1 MMIPRRPPHQ
11 RYGVSVAKACA
22 EQGFYEIAAGD
33 LEESHRAGHD
43 PEAVEK
49 VLASIEGTVSRIMA
63 DVLRDGFP
71 LPEERRFKLALF
83 TSLQVTRGW
92 RFRSEMNELGTF
104 AMRQY
109 LETLSADYFRDWL
122 RGRGE
127 ASDADAVAA
136 FRGRVLGPGGPRL
149 VMGQAFAVQESL
161 RMAVEQVMGHL
172 YFRSWRLLRFPDD
185 LLLISDSPVGMWT
198 QVPSSADCPSGQDF
212 AVGVA
217 NASIVCMPL
226 NRRTALAMTMHKG
239 PDKVIDSGPVR
250 ARQINMA
257 LVHDAQRWI
266 YDHPDDR
273 PLDGIDIPE
282 PAVFTDEI
290 VAVRDDADGT
300 RHEFHRAIRR
310 PPRAPANRRPGET
323 VETPGLCLDG

>member
-11 RYGVSVAKACA
+11 RHGVSVAKACA
-22 EQGFYEIAAGD
+22 EQGFYKIAAGD

-71 LPEERRFKLALF
+71 LPEEYRFKLSLF
-83 TSLQVTRGW
+83 TALQVTRGW

-104 AMRQY
+104 AMRQH
-109 LETLSADYFRDWL
+109 LETLPPGYFRDWL
-122 RGRGE
+122 RSRGE

-136 FRGRVLGPGGPRL
+136 FRERVLGPDGPRL

-161 RMAVEQVMGHL
+161 RMAVEQIMGHL

-198 QVPSSADCPSGQDF
+198 PVPPSADCPSGQDF

-217 NASIVCMPL
+217 NASIVCLPL

-239 PDKVIDSGPVR
+239 PDKVIESGSTR

-266 YDHPDDR
+266 YHHPDDH

-290 VAVRDDADGT
+290 VAVRDSSDGT

-310 PPRAPANRRPGET
+310 PPRAAAK
-323 VETPGLCLDG
+323 